1 MIRRPPRSTRTDTL
15 FPYTTLFRSRTPAI
29 SARPE
34 LETRPRRLIAEP
46 AATIAL
52 AAPPDRAFF
61 AWLAIPPRH
70 RLHPAIW
77 RARTPYGSLER
88 ALPPSC
94 FHPPPPA
101 APRISHIAANPPKRS
116 NEPRLRKEWCR
127 TVTPRRS

>member
-34 LETRPRRLIAEP
+34 LETRPRRMIAEP
-46 AATIAL
+46 AASIAL

-70 RLHPAIW
+70 RLHPAILP
-77 RARTPYGSLER
+77 ARTPYAPLEPD
-88 ALPPSC
+88 LPPSC
-94 FHPPPPA
+94 FQ
-101 APRISHIAANPPKRS
+101 PRPRDP
-116 NEPRLRKEWCR
+116 PRLSPSSA
-127 TVTPRRS
+127 TPHTRRDGNGIVRQSIT

>member
-34 LETRPRRLIAEP
+34 LETRPRRMIAEP

-61 AWLAIPPRH
+61 AWLTIPPRH

-94 FHPPPPA
+94 FQPRQRHAPRLSPIEAPTPETSLAHPP
-101 APRISHIAANPPKRS
+101 
-116 NEPRLRKEWCR
+116 
-127 TVTPRRS
+127 